1 MKNPRNPLPDKNGN
15 PSPVENCRIDKWLWA
30 TRLYKTRTIA
40 SAACRAGKVKI
51 KEIKVKPSRM
61 VMAGDILTTRNDG
74 VVRTVKVLA
83 PLDKRVGA
91 KLVSEY
97 LEDLTPPEVYETAR
111 ERSRDLGFRRPKG
124 AGRPTKRRRR
134 MLDRLFGKAED

>member
-1 MKNPRNPLPDKNGN
+1 M
-15 PSPVENCRIDKWLWA
+15 ENCRVDKWLWA
-30 TRLYKTRTIA
+30 TRLYKTRTLA

-51 KEIKVKPSRM
+51 GDIKVKPSRM
-61 VMAGDILTTRNDG
+61 VMAGDTLTTRKDG
-74 VVRTVKVLA
+74 VVRTVKVVA

-97 LEDLTPPEVYETAR
+97 LEDLTPQEVYDTAR
-111 ERSRDLGFRRPKG
+111 ERSRDLGFRQPKG

-134 MLDRLFGKAED
+134 MLDRFFGKAEE